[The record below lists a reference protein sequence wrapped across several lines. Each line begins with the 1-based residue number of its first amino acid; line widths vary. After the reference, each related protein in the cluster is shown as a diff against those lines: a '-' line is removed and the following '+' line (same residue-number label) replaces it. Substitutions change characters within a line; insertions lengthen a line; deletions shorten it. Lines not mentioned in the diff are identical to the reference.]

1 MINLRYHIVSLTAVF
16 LAMGIG
22 LALGS
27 TFLERAT
34 VENFDGQLDSL
45 QTRLED
51 REDRI
56 GDLQDQADRRADL
69 DEALDEQA
77 AGLLAGRLEGVPV
90 VVLSSRG
97 VEEADVRAAVQTL
110 VVASADVQGM
120 WWLTDRW
127 RLDDDGEV
135 SDLAELLD
143 EDSTDPSRLRR
154 TAIDALGEDLRARSL
169 LGADPVPEPDS
180 GSDEVPSDEVPADE
194 VPADPG
200 SDPAADPEADPGDT
214 TTTDPDAPQDDETS
228 DSESASPDESLT
240 LLEALIEN
248 GFIEFEAVPGGP
260 EEPRFPD
267 GTRLLLAGGS
277 PDVPDDLVLEPL
289 LDRMGR
295 ATDIPVLAVLSSAME
310 GDGGVSDAVLVVRQ
324 DEALRELV
332 STVDALEHF
341 DGLAAV
347 VLALADLA
355 DGTVGHYGLDESAS
369 RLLPTIRS
377 P

>member
-34 VENFDGQLDSL
+34 VDNFDGQLDSL

-56 GDLQDQADRRADL
+56 GQLQNEADRRSEL

-77 AGLLAGRLEGVPV
+77 SGLLAGRLDGVPV

-97 VEEADVRAAVQTL
+97 VEETDVRAAVQSL
-110 VVASADVQGM
+110 VVASADVQGT

-135 SDLAELLD
+135 SDLADLLD
-143 EDSTDPSRLRR
+143 EDSADPSRLRR
-154 TAIDALGEDLRARSL
+154 TAIDALGGDLRARSL
-169 LGADPVPEPDS
+169 LGDDAPPESDT
-180 GSDEVPSDEVPADE
+180 GTDEVPSDEVPVDPE
-194 VPADPG
+194 SDPTSVPAD
-200 SDPAADPEADPGDT
+200 T
-214 TTTDPDAPQDDETS
+214 TATDPDAPQDAGT
-228 DSESASPDESLT
+228 PDVEAATPDDSLT

-260 EEPRFPD
+260 EEPQFPD

-295 ATDIPVLAVLSSAME
+295 ATDIPVLAVLSSATE

-341 DGLAAV
+341 DGFAAMI
-347 VLALADLA
+347 LALADLA

-369 RLLPTIRS
+369 RLLPTVRS

>member
-34 VENFDGQLDSL
+34 VDNFDGQLDSL

-56 GDLQDQADRRADL
+56 GELEDRVERQAAL

-90 VVLSSRG
+90 VVLSARG
-97 VEEADVRAAVQTL
+97 VDEADVRAAVQTL

-135 SDLAELLD
+135 SDLANLLG
-143 EDSTDPSRLRR
+143 EDSSDPSRLRR
-154 TAIDALGEDLRARSL
+154 TALDALGGDLRVRSL
-169 LGADPVPEPDS
+169 LGATDEETEDGEVDTGTPPEETPTIVE
-180 GSDEVPSDEVPADE
+180 GQVDE
-194 VPADPG
+194 
-200 SDPAADPEADPGDT
+200 T
-214 TTTDPDAPQDDETS
+214 TTSVADAAEPAEPAEPAEEAAASDRDE
-228 DSESASPDESLT
+228 
-240 LLEALIEN
+240 LLEALVET

-260 EEPRFPD
+260 DEPQFPD

-277 PDVPDDLVLEPL
+277 PDVPDDLVLQPL
-289 LDRMGR
+289 LQRMGR
-295 ATDIPVLAVLSSAME
+295 ATDTPVLAVLSSAME
-310 GDGGVSDAVLVVRQ
+310 GQGGVSDAVLVVRQ
-324 DEALRELV
+324 SEDLRDLV

-341 DGLAAV
+341 DGFAAV

-369 RLLPTIRS
+369 RLLPTVRT

>member
-34 VENFDGQLDSL
+34 VDNFDGQLDSL

-56 GDLQDQADRRADL
+56 GALEDQAERREQL
-69 DEALDEQA
+69 DAALDEQA
-77 AGLLAGRLEGVPV
+77 AGLLAGRLDGVPV
-90 VVLSSRG
+90 VVLSARG

-154 TAIDALGEDLRARSL
+154 TAIDALGGDLRVRSL
-169 LGADPVPEPDS
+169 LGDVGEAT
-180 GSDEVPSDEVPADE
+180 DEVDEVDGDGGAD
-194 VPADPG
+194 DPG
-200 SDPAADPEADPGDT
+200 DEPGADDT
-214 TTTDPDAPQDDETS
+214 TTTAAPEDDATAAEDPATDDDPATADDGLALLDA
-228 DSESASPDESLT
+228 LV
-240 LLEALIEN
+240 EN

-277 PDVPDDLVLEPL
+277 PDVPDDLVVEPL

-295 ATDIPVLAVLSSAME
+295 ATDTPVLAVLSSAME

-341 DGLAAV
+341 DGFAAV

-369 RLLPTIRS
+369 RLLPTVRT

>member
-34 VENFDGQLDSL
+34 VDNFDGQLDSL

-56 GDLQDQADRRADL
+56 GALEDRVDRQEVL
-69 DEALDEQA
+69 DAALDEQA
-77 AGLLAGRLEGVPV
+77 AGLLAGRLDGVPV
-90 VVLSSRG
+90 VVLSARG

-127 RLDDDGEV
+127 ALDDDGEV

-154 TAIDALGEDLRARSL
+154 TAIDALAGELRVRSL
-169 LGADPVPEPDS
+169 LGDVGAEAEDPD
-180 GSDEVPSDEVPADE
+180 
-194 VPADPG
+194 
-200 SDPAADPEADPGDT
+200 AADPDPAEPDPAEGAPADADATGTTVDPEPAVGDT
-214 TTTDPDAPQDDETS
+214 TTSVADEPATVATDDDGL
-228 DSESASPDESLT
+228 P
-240 LLEALIEN
+240 LLDALIDN

-260 EEPRFPD
+260 EDARFPD

-295 ATDIPVLAVLSSAME
+295 ATDTPVLAVLSSAMQ

-324 DEALRELV
+324 NEALRELV

-341 DGLAAV
+341 DGFAAV

-369 RLLPTIRS
+369 RLLPTVRT

>member
-34 VENFDGQLDSL
+34 VDNFDGQLDSL

-56 GDLQDQADRRADL
+56 GALEDQADRQADL
-69 DEALDEQA
+69 DAALDEQA
-77 AGLLAGRLEGVPV
+77 AGLLAGRLDGVPV
-90 VVLSSRG
+90 VVLSARG

-154 TAIDALGEDLRARSL
+154 TAIDALAGDLRVRSL
-169 LGADPVPEPDS
+169 LGDV
-180 GSDEVPSDEVPADE
+180 GV
-194 VPADPG
+194 
-200 SDPAADPEADPGDT
+200 DPEEIAPEEIAPEEAEPTEPTDESETDAT
-214 TTTDPDAPQDDETS
+214 TTTAAPDAPPTVTTEDDGL
-228 DSESASPDESLT
+228 A
-240 LLEALIEN
+240 LLDALIDN
-248 GFIEFEAVPGGP
+248 GFIDFEAVPGGP
-260 EEPRFPD
+260 EEARFPE

-277 PDVPDDLVLEPL
+277 PEVPDDLVIEPL

-295 ATDIPVLAVLSSAME
+295 ATDTPVLAVLSSAME

-324 DEALRELV
+324 DEELRELV

-341 DGLAAV
+341 DGFAAV
-347 VLALADLA
+347 VLALADLS

-369 RLLPTIRS
+369 RLLPTVRA